1 LNSTHQKGWAATPE
15 LARRIASALTGDEL
29 FLLYGEL
36 GTGKTTFVGWLAEA
50 LGIEPGLVSSPSYTL
65 IQPYPP
71 GERGIGVVH
80 VDLYR
85 LNREAELDDL
95 GLEDYLV
102 PASVMVVEWPELGEI
117 LWRETGRPIVS
128 ISFKVDDE
136 GTHRADISAPFSL

>member
-1 LNSTHQKGWAATPE
+1 MNSAHLEGRKVTPE
-15 LARRIASALTGDEL
+15 LARRIASVLTGDEL
-29 FLLYGEL
+29 ILLYGEL
-36 GTGKTTFVGWLAEA
+36 GAGKTTFVGWLAEA

-85 LNREAELDDL
+85 LKKETELDDL

-102 PASVMVVEWPELGEI
+102 PASVMVVEWPELGEF
-117 LWRETGRPIVS
+117 LWKETGRTIIRVS
-128 ISFKVDDE
+128 FRVDHE
-136 GTHRADISAPFSL
+136 GFHRADISAPFSL